1 MFQEINEFKIAIWAL
16 ELFML
21 VSSLILYYGFLIMS
35 SLCIKLQI
43 YTLVMVCIWDGCQF
57 NVW

>member
-1 MFQEINEFKIAIWAL
+1 
-16 ELFML
+16 
-21 VSSLILYYGFLIMS
+21 MS
-35 SLCIKLQI
+35 SLCITLQI